1 MTKSNI
7 GKRVIATVL
16 AGSVACAMCV
26 PVASMATVQEAQAAS
41 TTSTSQSAYG
51 TAITYDEYFN
61 LDEQYSL
68 REYIAKYET
77 SMNTGYATKSV
88 SKTMSFETKADSSAD
103 VMLLFCMNDPAG
115 RHMDK
120 YGFYTYDG
128 YNALYYEIPADQYT
142 VDFDK
147 QTITLSDS
155 IYKTLSSTKTRAWIE
170 LFGTR
175 YVAPVE
181 KGDTTSLSAALT
193 EAQEALEGVVASD
206 DGGAT
211 NAETKEALASDQK
224 WTDSKTKS
232 DLEFVIEINNEA
244 IENGEFAEYLDS
256 DIEDIAKQIH
266 DQTID
271 FKTSVMTGSG
281 DSAVHAYPDA
291 VAEQA
296 ARDKES
302 GSDSDS
308 SSDSSADSG
317 TDTGSE
323 SGTDTGSES
332 GDTSGT
338 DTDTSSESG
347 DVTDGDETTDS
358 DADQATSEDTEQ
370 GPSSKR
376 TPKAKS
382 SFTVNVKTVTA
393 KAVAKAAKKAHATKG
408 STTSITLGKKVKT
421 IKKGAFKSFKR
432 VKTITVKSKKLAK
445 KRVKGALK
453 GSKVKT
459 VKVKVGSK
467 KTNKR
472 YVKKYKKYFSKKN
485 CGKKVK
491 VK

>member
-16 AGSVACAMCV
+16 AGTVACAMCV
-26 PVASMATVQEAQAAS
+26 PAASMATVQEAQAAS
-41 TTSTSQSAYG
+41 ESTFG

-128 YNALYYEIPADQYT
+128 YNALYYEIPDDQYT

-181 KGDTTSLSAALT
+181 KGDTTSLSAAVE
-193 EAQEALEGVVASD
+193 EAEQATVGVVGSSD
-206 DGGAT
+206 SGVT
-211 NAETKEALASDQK
+211 NAETQEALASDQM
-224 WTDSKTKS
+224 WTDYYTYLKMTIYVQQAKT
-232 DLEFVIEINNEA
+232 DIA
-244 IENGEFAEYLDS
+244 NGEYADYTNDDLD
-256 DIEDIAKQIH
+256 DLAQQWRDL
-266 DQTID
+266 TID
-271 FKTSVMTGSG
+271 FKASVMTGSG

-296 ARDKES
+296 AREKES

-308 SSDSSADSG
+308 SSDSSAGTG
-317 TDTGSE
+317 TDS
-323 SGTDTGSES
+323 SA
-332 GDTSGT
+332 T

-358 DADQATSEDTEQ
+358 DADQATSDAAEQ
-370 GPSSKR
+370 GPSSER

-393 KAVAKAAKKAHATKG
+393 KQVAKAAKKAHATKG
-408 STTSITLGKKVKT
+408 SATSITLGKKVKT
-421 IKKGAFKSFKR
+421 IKKGAFKGFYF
-432 VKTITVKSKKLAK
+432 VKTITVKSKKLSK

-467 KTNKR
+467 KTNKK

-491 VK
+491 VKY